1 MKKIFGLVALSSIM
15 LMALPAYT
23 EADIIGENSGE
34 ITINGTLGI
43 DNTDED
49 APIVEGDDA
58 WINVTLPTETIFYSA
73 SPNAGAPITSP
84 EYTITNNSGRPV
96 DISFKG
102 IEKENPND
110 PPQADYLVELNGF
123 GEENPIIIDEGEVVD
138 APAFPTLIHTLASV
152 DGKLGKDDTS
162 PLTAN
167 TVTFRY
173 VGEVADAVDS
183 TITESYTMTLE
194 FRAVDWPEET
204 ETP

>member
-15 LMALPAYT
+15 LMALPAYA
-23 EADIIGENSGE
+23 EDIVGENSGD

-49 APIVEGDDA
+49 APIVEGDNA

-73 SPNAGAPITSP
+73 SPKELAPITSP

-96 DISFKG
+96 DISFKEIAKNG
-102 IEKENPND
+102 TSKGANYEVSL
-110 PPQADYLVELNGF
+110 QGF
-123 GEENPIIIDEGEVVD
+123 GKGNPKIIDGGEIT
-138 APAFPTLIHTLASV
+138 APPASPTLIHTLASV
-152 DGKLGKDDTS
+152 DGKLGEDDIP

-173 VGEVADAVDS
+173 VGEVTNAVVS

-194 FRAVDWPEET
+194 FKAVDWSEET

>member
-96 DISFKG
+96 DISFKEIAKIG
-102 IEKENPND
+102 TSKGAKYAVSL
-110 PPQADYLVELNGF
+110 QGF
-123 GEENPIIIDEGEVVD
+123 GKGNPKIINAGEVTA
-138 APAFPTLIHTLASV
+138 APGSPTLIHTLASV
-152 DGKLGKDDTS
+152 DGKLGEDDIP

-173 VGEVADAVDS
+173 VGEVTDAVTS

-194 FRAVDWPEET
+194 FKAVDWSEET